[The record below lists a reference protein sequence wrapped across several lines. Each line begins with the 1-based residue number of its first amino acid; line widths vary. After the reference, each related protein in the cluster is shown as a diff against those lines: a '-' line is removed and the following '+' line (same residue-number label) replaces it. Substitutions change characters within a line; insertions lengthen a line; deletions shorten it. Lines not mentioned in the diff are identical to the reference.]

1 VTRSKVQATTRAGNP
16 VDPQDGCSLQH
27 PSVKP
32 RTVPPPC
39 SSYGHD
45 RLAIRP
51 SRRTGA
57 TAHRKTNHGRRNT
70 RAHAPAGRLIVAFDR
85 RRACEKTKTTAARR
99 VPGRA
104 RALVSVV
111 GRSRRRVDRS
121 FASTLMPF
129 LSSDSRPV
137 FPLSVDP
144 VHGAEEESALNFTEV
159 FTSRALLLRLLPA
172 APRQPPGPVEVEP
185 ARGSTVRCTCACA
198 SVLIFNSPAAWS
210 LVFFSAFLRC
220 CPHLLVPSSRV
231 YYRGRHAYE
240 CNQYPRATGS
250 IISTTNKSRFLL
262 I

>member
-1 VTRSKVQATTRAGNP
+1 MAKTSDEPAGGERQRGADSQFWNGDRSVTRSKVQATTRAGNP

-70 RAHAPAGRLIVAFDR
+70 RAHAPAGRLIVAFYR

-172 APRQPPGPVEVEP
+172 APRSQ
-185 ARGSTVRCTCACA
+185 RSSTVRCTCACA

-220 CPHLLVPSSRV
+220 CPHLLVPSCRV
-231 YYRGRHAYE
+231 YYRDRHA
-240 CNQYPRATGS
+240 
-250 IISTTNKSRFLL
+250 
-262 I
+262 